1 LPKIKKKTF
10 EKKKKKNR
18 DGKVDLAWSCEK
30 GKKDGP
36 HNLQEIRLFG
46 INTKKATRQVQKHFK
61 QIN

>member
-1 LPKIKKKTF
+1 MF
-10 EKKKKKNR
+10 EKKKKNR

-30 GKKDGP
+30 GKTDGP

-46 INTKKATRQVQKHFK
+46 NNTKKATRQVQKHFK